1 MILAM
6 NYVPYLLCLH
16 RRLNLTKPRFD
27 KLNQFFAGDWQKAYE
42 ANLKD
47 WQAAGISKQGLEKFF
62 GTPQTLSPQ
71 QEQDFLSKSEAI
83 LVTCENGVYPD
94 LWQNIAQAPA
104 VFFYRGNGDN
114 LNTKSMAVVGSRK
127 MTDYGQRVLK
137 SLIKPSVEKGVTVVS
152 GLAYGVDT
160 AAHRLAL
167 ECNVP
172 TVAVLGNG
180 IDEIYPKRNT
190 ALATEIL
197 AAGGTIVSEYLP
209 RTEARPEYF
218 PQRNRLVTGLA
229 EATIVVEG
237 ALKSGSLISARLANE
252 FGRTVWA
259 VPGDVFRLN
268 SQGCN
273 QLIFQGEAG
282 ALTHSKFL
290 LESLNLTNT
299 TSLQKVTLSAEEQGF
314 VKVLRQK
321 NEWLLEEFIQHLS
334 LPIAEVSAQLIM
346 LEMKGVIK
354 TTPNKVYYVA

>member
-1 MILAM
+1 M

-27 KLNQFFAGDWQKAYE
+27 KLNQFFAGDWQKACQ

-47 WQAAGISKQGLEKFF
+47 WQAAGITKQGLEKFF
-62 GTPQTLSPQ
+62 GTPQTLSPK
-71 QEQDFLSKSEAI
+71 QEQDLLNKSEAA
-83 LVTCENGVYPD
+83 LVTCENALYPD

-104 VFFYRGNGDN
+104 LFFYRGNGDN

-167 ECNVP
+167 ECRVP
-172 TVAVLGNG
+172 TVAILGNG

-290 LESLNLTNT
+290 LESLNLSNT
-299 TSLQKVTLSAEEQGF
+299 TSLQKIDLSAEERDL

-321 NEWLLEEFIQHLS
+321 NTWELDLFLAKFKQPASELNSILTLLEL
-334 LPIAEVSAQLIM
+334 
-346 LEMKGVIK
+346 KGVVVRRGNQIHLG
-354 TTPNKVYYVA
+354 